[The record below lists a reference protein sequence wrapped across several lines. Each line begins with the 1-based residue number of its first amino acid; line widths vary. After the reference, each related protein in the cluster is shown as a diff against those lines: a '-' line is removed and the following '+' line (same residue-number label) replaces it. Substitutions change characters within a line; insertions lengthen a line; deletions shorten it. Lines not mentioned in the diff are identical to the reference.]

1 MERAAAPPCGVLVRK
16 GEAFSPSALEY
27 LVLHSV
33 TAPARVSR
41 AVFPLI
47 QNSMALSAYLPPSA
61 EGACGSETLPPLT
74 AKVSSTDPVG
84 PGALKRA

>member
-1 MERAAAPPCGVLVRK
+1 MR
-16 GEAFSPSALEY
+16 STY

-47 QNSMALSAYLPPSA
+47 QNSMPLSTYLPPSA
-61 EGACGSETLPPLT
+61 EGACGSETLSPLP
-74 AKVSSTDPVG
+74 AKVSRTDPDG
-84 PGALKRA
+84 PQGNRIWILDTYCFVL